1 MPDVLVLAA
10 LALLVAGSSLLV
22 VDLPRGGHVPLG
34 YAVIVALTGLLPWT
48 DLAIAVGLG
57 LLAAHA
63 VARARSS
70 LRHLA
75 PSPWVA
81 VAAAAGAAG
90 AAACRALPLE
100 AIFEVATLTVLEVVS
115 GGVVFFLVDALAR
128 SVLHR
133 HVPGDDEDLRHLAP
147 VHLSLLCAAAL
158 LAVTAERSIAL
169 ALLASIPL
177 LATRYS
183 FRRYTDARRT
193 YRQTVEALGL
203 LPEVAGLTA
212 LGHGH
217 RTAIYAEAAA
227 YELELDAAAVNRVVT
242 AARLHHIGH
251 VSVDELPDPTSVEEA
266 VAVARVSGEI
276 LRETGFLTDVAPLV
290 ESAQLDGWP
299 GGGVEAALVR
309 LASDLDEAMEAGEAD
324 AAEALVRRH
333 PAGLEHEVAV
343 ALDAALRH
351 QPELVEVARAATAH
365 LLVATHSDH

>member
-1 MPDVLVLAA
+1 MPEALVLGA

-22 VDLPRGGHVPLG
+22 VDLPHGGHVPLG
-34 YAVIVALTGLLPWT
+34 FAVIVALTGLLTWPE
-48 DLAIAVGLG
+48 LAIAVGAG
-57 LLAAHA
+57 LLIAHA
-63 VARARSS
+63 VTRARSS
-70 LRHLA
+70 LRHLT

-81 VAAAAGAAG
+81 VAATAGAVG
-90 AAACRALPLE
+90 AAACRALPIE
-100 AIFEVATLTVLEVVS
+100 DSFEPATSIVLEVVA
-115 GGVVFFLVDALAR
+115 GGVVFFAVDAFVR
-128 SVLHR
+128 SLLHR
-133 HVPGDDEDLRHLAP
+133 QAVGEEADLRHIAP

-169 ALLASIPL
+169 AFLASIPL

-183 FRRYTDARRT
+183 FLRYTDARRT
-193 YRQTVEALGL
+193 YSQTVEALGL

-227 YELELDAAAVNRVVT
+227 YELELDASAVKRVVT

-251 VSVDELPDPTSVEEA
+251 VSVDELPDPTSVEES

-324 AAEALVRRH
+324 PSGAIVRRH
-333 PAGLEHEVAV
+333 PSGLEHEVAV
-343 ALDAALRH
+343 ALDAVLRH

-365 LLVATHSDH
+365 LLLATHSDH

>member
-1 MPDVLVLAA
+1 MPEALVLGA
-10 LALLVAGSSLLV
+10 LALLVAGSCLLV

-34 YAVIVALTGLLPWT
+34 FAVIVALTGLLAWPE
-48 DLAIAVGLG
+48 LALAVGAG
-57 LLAAHA
+57 LVVAHV
-63 VARARSS
+63 VARARPS

-81 VAAAAGAAG
+81 AAAAAGAAG
-90 AAACRALPLE
+90 AAASRALPLQDS
-100 AIFEVATLTVLEVVS
+100 FEPATLTVLEVVC
-115 GGVVFFLVDALAR
+115 GGVVFFAVDALVRA
-128 SVLHR
+128 VVHR
-133 HVPGDDEDLRHLAP
+133 QRDGDEVDLRHIAP

-158 LAVTAERSIAL
+158 LAVTAERSLAL
-169 ALLASIPL
+169 AFLASIPL
-177 LATRYS
+177 LVTRSS

-193 YRQTVEALGL
+193 YSQTVEALGL
-203 LPEVAGLTA
+203 LPEVAGLTT

-227 YELELDAAAVNRVVT
+227 YELELDPSAVKRVVT

-251 VSVDELPDPTSVEEA
+251 VSVDERPDPSSVEES
-266 VAVARVSGEI
+266 VSVARVSGEI

-290 ESAQLDGWP
+290 ESAQLAGWP

-309 LASDLDEAMEAGEAD
+309 LASDLDEAMEAGEPD

-365 LLVATHSDH
+365 LISATHSDN